1 MKLFGIFM
9 ITAAGFTATA
19 ATAETGMGFNGGFG
33 LYKNTDSHNHL
44 NDLYGQMFWNFG
56 GPFGAQFDLTTHEYD
71 FDSQRRLSLGAHLSY
86 EVSAEVSVGAYYG
99 QQDWFGNDYQYYGA
113 ELAYEDNRFKADGHI
128 GKFEPVGGGFDY
140 TLWGFDGIFLIG
152 DYGGVSS
159 VSSDGSAA
167 SSSGPSG
174 SFGPS
179 SSFGGRYYI
188 IGGVHGIIDPIH
200 ETLFYIGGSAELNNG
215 LYADLTAATVNGQ
228 EQIGFQ
234 LRKELG
240 GGVPYHR
247 RGWTAAFHAW

>member
-1 MKLFGIFM
+1 MKLLNILLVGVTGFSA
-9 ITAAGFTATA
+9 TTVAA
-19 ATAETGMGFNGGFG
+19 ESDLRFNGGFG
-33 LYKNTDSHNHL
+33 LYKNTDSQNHL

-56 GPFGAQFDLTTHEYD
+56 GPFGAQFDLTTYEYD
-71 FDSQRRLSLGAHLSY
+71 FDSQRRFSLGAHLSY
-86 EVSAEVSVGAYYG
+86 EVTPEFSVGAYYG

-113 ELAYEDNRFKADGHI
+113 ELAYEDNRFKADGHV

-140 TLWGFDGIFLIG
+140 TLWGFDGSYLIG
-152 DYGGVSS
+152 DFGGASS
-159 VSSDGSAA
+159 IFGDETGA

-188 IGGVHGIIDPIH
+188 IGGIHGIIDPID
-200 ETLFYIGGSAELNNG
+200 ETMLYVGASAELNNG
-215 LYADLTAATVNGQ
+215 LYADLTAMTVNDQ

-240 GGVPYHR
+240 DGVPYHR
-247 RGWTAAFHAW
+247 RGWTAVFKAW